1 MKYITLL
8 GATGSIGIQTLDVL
22 RKEKET
28 FKLIAVS
35 AYRNYE
41 KMASI
46 INEFEP
52 KYAVL
57 MDEDAYEKLKDYCE
71 SSNKNTQVLFGME
84 GLLEI
89 VAIPEVDI
97 VVTAIVGMVGIQP
110 TLKAIENGKN
120 IALANKETLVAA
132 GEIVM
137 EKARAHKVSI
147 LPVDS
152 EHSAIFQCLQGNSI
166 DRINKIIL
174 TASGGPFRG
183 RKFED
188 LKFVKKEEALK
199 HPNWSMGSKISIDSA
214 TLMNKGLEII
224 EARWLFNQP
233 YEKIEPIIH
242 PESIIHS
249 AIEFSDGSIIAQLGN
264 ADMRLPIQ
272 YALNYPSRGE
282 MLVEPLDLAKVAK
295 LTFEEPDY
303 HNFPCL
309 KLAIEAGKCGGLM
322 PTILNSANEI
332 AVDLYLKDK
341 INFGQIYS
349 IINECMN
356 KFDYSI
362 ECTLE
367 SILDTQKKVIDY
379 INTKYLQEV

>member
-1 MKYITLL
+1 MKHITLL
-8 GATGSIGIQTLDVL
+8 GATGSIGSQTLDVV
-22 RKEKET
+22 RKEKDN

-35 AYRNYE
+35 AYKNYE
-41 KMASI
+41 KIISI
-46 INEFEP
+46 INEFNP

-57 MDEDAYEKLKDYCE
+57 MEEDSYNKLKEYCKIHSKDTE
-71 SSNKNTQVLFGME
+71 ILLGME
-84 GLLEI
+84 GLMEI

-97 VVTAIVGMVGIQP
+97 VVTAFVGMVGIQP
-110 TLKAIENGKN
+110 TLKAIENGKD

-132 GEIVM
+132 GQIVM
-137 EKARAHKVSI
+137 EKSKAHKVNI
-147 LPVDS
+147 FPVDS

-183 RKFED
+183 KKFED
-188 LKFVKKEEALK
+188 LKFVKKEVALK

-224 EARWLFNQP
+224 EAHWLFNQP
-233 YEKIEPIIH
+233 YEKIVPVIH

-249 AIEFSDGSIIAQLGN
+249 AIEYTDGSIMAQLGN

-272 YALNYPSRGE
+272 YALNYPDRGE
-282 MLVEPLDLAKVAK
+282 MIVKPLDLIKVAK
-295 LTFEEPDY
+295 LTFENPDY
-303 HNFPCL
+303 ENFPCL

-322 PTILNSANEI
+322 PTILNSSNEV
-332 AVDLYLKDK
+332 AVDLYLKDR

-356 KFDYSI
+356 KFDYSK

-367 SILDTQKKVIDY
+367 NILSTQRIVTEF
-379 INTKYLQEV
+379 INNKY